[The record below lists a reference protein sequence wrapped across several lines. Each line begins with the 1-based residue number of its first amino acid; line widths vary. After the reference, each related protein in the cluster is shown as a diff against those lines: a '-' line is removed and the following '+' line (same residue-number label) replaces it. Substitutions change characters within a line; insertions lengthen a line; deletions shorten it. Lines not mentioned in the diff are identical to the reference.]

1 MSAGAYRTDRVAYV
15 NGFGGD
21 TSIPTV
27 SAPPTSVIVPGSVG
41 AVPAS
46 TLTEIVAYTNGAT
59 VLFLDGWSGTGQ
71 YDGDWYLE
79 INGTPVHEGNALNV
93 AQAGRN
99 YTTPIRI
106 EAGIL
111 VRIMVTHYGT
121 ATGKFDGSLFG
132 HRNG

>member
-1 MSAGAYRTDRVAYV
+1 MTAGAYRTDRVAYV

-21 TSIPTV
+21 AAIPTV
-27 SAPPTSVIVPGSVG
+27 SAPQASVIVPGTVG
-41 AVPAS
+41 VVPTG
-46 TLTEIVAYTNGAT
+46 TLTAIVAYTNTGS

-79 INGTPVHEGNALNV
+79 INGVPVHEGNALNV

-106 EAGIL
+106 EDGIL
-111 VRIMVTHYGT
+111 VRIMVTHYGA
-121 ATGKFDGSLFG
+121 ATGKFDASLFG